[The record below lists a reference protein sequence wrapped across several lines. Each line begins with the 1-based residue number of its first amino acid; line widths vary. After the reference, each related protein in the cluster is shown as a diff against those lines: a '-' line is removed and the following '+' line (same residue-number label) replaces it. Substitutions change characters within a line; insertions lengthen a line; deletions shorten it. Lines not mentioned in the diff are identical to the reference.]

1 MSTVFTDTN
10 FDADVLQSDKLT
22 VVDFWATW
30 CPPCLALGKT
40 IDALAINYEGKVNI
54 GKINSDENSQVSV
67 KYGVMNLPCVLF
79 FKNGEVVDKQVGLAA
94 RSVYEKKIQQHM

>member
-1 MSTVFTDTN
+1 MATTFTDAN
-10 FDADVLQSDKLT
+10 FETEVLNSDKLA

-30 CPPCLALGKT
+30 CPPCLVLGKT
-40 IDALAINYEGKVNI
+40 IDALAADYDGKVNI
-54 GKINSDENSQVSV
+54 GKLNSDENPEISV

-79 FKNGEVVDKQVGLAA
+79 FKNGQLVDKHVGLAA